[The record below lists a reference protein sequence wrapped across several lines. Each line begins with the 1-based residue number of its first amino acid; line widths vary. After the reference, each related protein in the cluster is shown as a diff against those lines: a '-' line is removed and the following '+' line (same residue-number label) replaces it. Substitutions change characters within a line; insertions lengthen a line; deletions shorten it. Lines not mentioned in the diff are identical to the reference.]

1 MAILRSRTT
10 TANKALTQYKD
21 DLDAGSGPGTAK
33 IYSGTIPATPET
45 AATGTLLAELVL
57 TKPCG
62 VVAGKKLTFSAIT
75 QDLEANNTGYA
86 GYVRLS
92 DSDGNAVIDGDV
104 TSTGGPGVL
113 KLNVT
118 LITALGPVFIN
129 SFELSIP

>member
-33 IYSGTIPATPET
+33 IYSGTMPATPET

-57 TKPCG
+57 AKPCG
-62 VVAGKKLTFSAIT
+62 VVADKKLTFSAIT
-75 QDLEANNTGYA
+75 QDLEANNTGVA
-86 GYVRLS
+86 TYVRLA
-92 DSDGNAVIDGDV
+92 DSDGKAVIDGDV
-104 TSTGGPGVL
+104 TSTGGTGVL

>member
-33 IYSGTIPATPET
+33 IYSGTMPATPET

-57 TKPCG
+57 AKPCG
-62 VVAGKKLTFSAIT
+62 VVADKKLTFSAIT
-75 QDLEANNTGYA
+75 QDLEANDTGYA

-92 DSDGNAVIDGDV
+92 DSDGNAIIDGDV
-104 TSTGGPGVL
+104 TSTGGTGVL

-118 LITALGPVFIN
+118 LITAMGPVFIN
-129 SFELSIP
+129 SFELSIQ

>member
-62 VVAGKKLTFSAIT
+62 VVADKKLTFSAIT

-104 TSTGGPGVL
+104 TSTNGTGVL

>member
-62 VVAGKKLTFSAIT
+62 VVADKKLTFSAIT

-104 TSTGGPGVL
+104 TATAGTGVL

>member
-21 DLDAGSGPGTAK
+21 ALDAGSGPGTAK

-57 TKPCG
+57 AKPCG
-62 VVAGKKLTFSAIT
+62 VVADKKLTFSAIT

-104 TSTGGPGVL
+104 TSTGGTGVL

-118 LITALGPVFIN
+118 SITALGPVFIN

>member
-33 IYSGTIPATPET
+33 IYSGTIPETPET

-62 VVAGKKLTFSAIT
+62 VVADKKLTFSAIT

-104 TSTGGPGVL
+104 TSTNGTGVL

-118 LITALGPVFIN
+118 LITALGPVFVN

>member
-33 IYSGTIPATPET
+33 IYSGTMPATPET

-57 TKPCG
+57 SKPCG
-62 VVAGKKLTFSAIT
+62 VVADKKLTFSAIT
-75 QDLEANNTGYA
+75 QDLEANNTGNA
-86 GYVRLS
+86 GYVRLA
-92 DSDGNAVIDGDV
+92 DSDGNVIIDGDV
-104 TSTGGPGVL
+104 TSTGGTGVL

-118 LITALGPVFIN
+118 LITAMGPVFIN

>member
-33 IYSGTIPATPET
+33 IYSGTMPATPET

-57 TKPCG
+57 AKPCG
-62 VVAGKKLTFSAIT
+62 VVADKKLTFSAIT

-86 GYVRLS
+86 GYVRLA
-92 DSDGNAVIDGDV
+92 DSDGNVIIDGDV
-104 TSTGGPGVL
+104 TPTGGTGVL
-113 KLNVT
+113 KLNMT
-118 LITALGPVFIN
+118 LITAMGPVFIN

>member
-33 IYSGTIPATPET
+33 IYSGTMPATPET

-62 VVAGKKLTFSAIT
+62 VVADKKLTFSAIT

>member
-33 IYSGTIPATPET
+33 IYSGTMPATPET

-57 TKPCG
+57 AKPCG

-86 GYVRLS
+86 GYVRLA

-104 TSTGGPGVL
+104 TSTGGTGVL

-129 SFELSIP
+129 SFELSIA

>member
-33 IYSGTIPATPET
+33 IYSGTMPATPET

-57 TKPCG
+57 AKPCG
-62 VVAGKKLTFSAIT
+62 VVADKKLTFSAIT
-75 QDLEANNTGYA
+75 QDLEANNTGVA
-86 GYVRLS
+86 SHVRLA
-92 DSDGNAVIDGDV
+92 DSDGNVIIDGDV
-104 TSTGGPGVL
+104 SGTGGTGIL
-113 KLNVT
+113 KLNTTIV
-118 LITALGPVFIN
+118 TALGPVFIN

>member
-62 VVAGKKLTFSAIT
+62 VVADKKLTFSAIT

-104 TSTGGPGVL
+104 TSTGGTGVL

>member
-86 GYVRLS
+86 GYVRLA
-92 DSDGNAVIDGDV
+92 DSDGNAIIDGDV
-104 TSTGGPGVL
+104 TSTGGTGVL

>member
-62 VVAGKKLTFSAIT
+62 VVANKKLTFSAIT

-92 DSDGNAVIDGDV
+92 DSDGNAIIDGDV
-104 TSTGGPGVL
+104 TATAGTGVL

>member
-33 IYSGTIPATPET
+33 IYSGTMPATPES

-57 TKPCG
+57 AKPCG

-86 GYVRLS
+86 GYVRLA
-92 DSDGNAVIDGDV
+92 DSDGNVIIDGDV
-104 TSTGGPGVL
+104 TSTGGTGVL

-118 LITALGPVFIN
+118 LITAMGPVFIN
-129 SFELSIP
+129 SFELSIQ

>member
-33 IYSGTIPATPET
+33 IYSGTMPATPET

-57 TKPCG
+57 AKPCG
-62 VVAGKKLTFSAIT
+62 VVADKKLTFSAIT

-86 GYVRLS
+86 GYVRLA
-92 DSDGNAVIDGDV
+92 DSDGNVIIDGDV
-104 TSTGGPGVL
+104 TSIGGTGVL
-113 KLNVT
+113 KLNMT
-118 LITALGPVFIN
+118 LITAMGPVFIN
-129 SFELSIP
+129 SFELSIQ

>member
-33 IYSGTIPATPET
+33 IYSGTMPATPET

-57 TKPCG
+57 AKPCG
-62 VVAGKKLTFSAIT
+62 VVADKKLTFSAIT

-104 TSTGGPGVL
+104 TSTNGTGVL

-129 SFELSIP
+129 SFELSIQ

>member
-33 IYSGTIPATPET
+33 IYSGTIPASPET
-45 AATGTLLAELVL
+45 PATGTLLAELVL
-57 TKPCG
+57 SKPCG

-104 TSTGGPGVL
+104 TSTGGTGVL

>member
-62 VVAGKKLTFSAIT
+62 VVADKKLTFSAIT

-92 DSDGNAVIDGDV
+92 DSDGNVIIDGDV
-104 TSTGGPGVL
+104 TSTTGTGVL

-118 LITALGPVFIN
+118 SITALGPVFIN
-129 SFELSIP
+129 SFVLSIP

>member
-33 IYSGTIPATPET
+33 IYSGTMPATPET

-57 TKPCG
+57 AKPCG

-75 QDLEANNTGYA
+75 QDLEANNTGVA
-86 GYVRLS
+86 TYVRLA

-104 TSTGGPGVL
+104 TSTGGTGVL

-129 SFELSIP
+129 SFELSIN

>member
-33 IYSGTIPATPET
+33 IYSGTMPATPET

-57 TKPCG
+57 AKPCG

-86 GYVRLS
+86 GYVRLA
-92 DSDGNAVIDGDV
+92 DSDGNVIIDGDV
-104 TSTGGPGVL
+104 TSTGGTGVL
-113 KLNVT
+113 KLNTVN
-118 LITALGPVFIN
+118 ITAMGPVFIN

>member
-33 IYSGTIPATPET
+33 IYSDAIPTSPDV

-57 TKPCG
+57 SKPCG
-62 VVAGKKLTFSAIT
+62 VVADKKLTFSAIA
-75 QDLEANNTGYA
+75 QDVEANATGYA

-104 TSTGGPGVL
+104 TSTGGTGVL

>member
-33 IYSGTIPATPET
+33 IYSGTMPATPET

-57 TKPCG
+57 AKPCG
-62 VVAGKKLTFSAIT
+62 VVANKKLTFSAIT
-75 QDLEANNTGYA
+75 QDLEANNTGVA
-86 GYVRLS
+86 SHVRLA
-92 DSDGNAVIDGDV
+92 DSDGNVIIDGDV
-104 TSTGGPGVL
+104 SGTGGTGVL
-113 KLNVT
+113 KLNTTIVT
-118 LITALGPVFIN
+118 APGPVFIN

>member
-33 IYSGTIPATPET
+33 IYSGTMPATPET

-62 VVAGKKLTFSAIT
+62 VVADKKLTFSAIT

-104 TSTGGPGVL
+104 TSTGGTGVL

>member
-33 IYSGTIPATPET
+33 IYSGTMPATPET

-75 QDLEANNTGYA
+75 QDLEANNTGVA
-86 GYVRLS
+86 SHVRLA
-92 DSDGNAVIDGDV
+92 DSDGNVIIDGDV
-104 TSTGGPGVL
+104 SGTGGTGVL
-113 KLNVT
+113 KLNTTIV
-118 LITALGPVFIN
+118 TALGPVFIN

>member
-33 IYSGTIPATPET
+33 IYSGTMPATPDN

-57 TKPCG
+57 AKPCG

-86 GYVRLS
+86 GYVRLA

-104 TSTGGPGVL
+104 TSTGGTGVL

-118 LITALGPVFIN
+118 LITAMGPVFIN
-129 SFELSIP
+129 SFELSIN

>member
-1 MAILRSRTT
+1 MATLRTKTT

-33 IYSGTIPATPET
+33 IYSGTIPASPET
-45 AATGTLLAELVL
+45 PATGTLLAELVL
-57 TKPCG
+57 SKPCG
-62 VVAGKKLTFSAIT
+62 VVADKKLTFSAIA
-75 QDLEANNTGYA
+75 QDTEANATGYA
-86 GYVRLS
+86 GYVRLA

-104 TSTGGPGVL
+104 TSTGGTGVL

-118 LITALGPVFIN
+118 SITALGPVFIN

>member
-33 IYSGTIPATPET
+33 IYSGTMPATPET

-57 TKPCG
+57 AKPCG

-75 QDLEANNTGYA
+75 QDLEANNTGVA
-86 GYVRLS
+86 TYVRLA

-104 TSTGGPGVL
+104 TSTGGTGVL

-118 LITALGPVFIN
+118 LITAMGPVFIN
-129 SFELSIP
+129 SFELSIN

>member
-33 IYSGTIPATPET
+33 IYSGTMPATPET

-57 TKPCG
+57 AKPCG
-62 VVAGKKLTFSAIT
+62 VVADKKLTFSAIT

-86 GYVRLS
+86 GYVRLA
-92 DSDGNAVIDGDV
+92 DSDGNVIIDGDV
-104 TSTGGPGVL
+104 TSTGGTGVL
-113 KLNVT
+113 KLNMT
-118 LITALGPVFIN
+118 LITAMGPVFIN
-129 SFELSIP
+129 SFELSIQ

>member
-33 IYSGTIPATPET
+33 IYSGTMPATPEN

-62 VVAGKKLTFSAIT
+62 VVADKKLTFSAIT

>member
-33 IYSGTIPATPET
+33 IYSGTMPATPET

-57 TKPCG
+57 AKPCG
-62 VVAGKKLTFSAIT
+62 VVADKKLTFSAIT

-86 GYVRLS
+86 GYVRLA
-92 DSDGNAVIDGDV
+92 DSDGNVIIDGDV
-104 TSTGGPGVL
+104 TSIGGTGVL
-113 KLNVT
+113 KLNMT
-118 LITALGPVFIN
+118 LITAMGPVFIN

>member
-1 MAILRSRTT
+1 MGILRSRTT

-62 VVAGKKLTFSAIT
+62 VVADKKLTFSAIT

-104 TSTGGPGVL
+104 TSTGSNGVL

>member
-33 IYSGTIPATPET
+33 IYSGTMPATPET

-57 TKPCG
+57 AKPCG

-104 TSTGGPGVL
+104 TSTGGTGVL

-118 LITALGPVFIN
+118 SITALGPVFIN

>member
-104 TSTGGPGVL
+104 TSTGGTGVL